1 MGIDTARGL
10 DGYRTG
16 LAQSSGWSLPTF
28 GDRVA
33 SPLGTVREAVHWRQR
48 YRRRLLATDILVIT
62 LAVALPVAYA
72 AVGAGSVFID
82 EVSLAKSSALAAFVA
97 VSWIVALQLVHS
109 RAAGCIAVGTYE
121 YRAVIGA
128 TAAVAG
134 ALSLVAVIG
143 GDMGLRGFI
152 VASLP
157 AGLIGLFLGR
167 WGWRAWLQSQR
178 KRGHALSDVVIY
190 GQAKDTSYVVRQISR
205 KSGAAY
211 RVVGV
216 VLDGEADTE
225 AEARIRAASPGVP
238 ILRGSAGLEEDVSRL
253 GADAVVIAG
262 SLPGGNRAIQELG
275 WRLED
280 ARTEVIL
287 VPSLTNVASPRIR
300 LRPVEGL
307 PLLHVELPTFSGYR
321 HVVKRGMD
329 IVVSFAALV
338 VLAPLFLLIALLVAA
353 GSPGGVIFRQ
363 VRTGRRGQPFTMYK
377 FRSMVATAEEDL
389 KALAQK
395 NEGAGPLFK
404 MKDDPRVTPVGVWL
418 RKYSLD
424 EFPQFY
430 NVLKGDMSLVGPR
443 PPLPSEVAA
452 YEGPTHRRL
461 YIKPGLTG
469 LWQINGRSD
478 LDWEESV
485 RLDLYYVEN
494 WSVAGDLAIMWRTF
508 RVMIKP
514 SGAY

>member
-1 MGIDTARGL
+1 MGIDTARGF
-10 DGYRTG
+10 DGYRAN
-16 LAQSSGWSLPTF
+16 LVQASGWRVPAF
-28 GDRVA
+28 GDRVV
-33 SPLGTVREAVHWRQR
+33 SPLGTVREALHWRQR
-48 YRRRLLATDILVIT
+48 YRRRLLITDIAVIT
-62 LAVALPVAYA
+62 LAISLPV
-72 AVGAGSVFID
+72 VFGVGGAGSVFVD
-82 EVSLAKSSALAAFVA
+82 EVNLATSFGLAAFVGVA
-97 VSWIVALQLVHS
+97 WILALQLVHS
-109 RAAGCIAVGTYE
+109 RAAGYIAVGTYE
-121 YRAVIGA
+121 FRAVIGG

-134 ALSLVAVIG
+134 ALSLIAVIG

-157 AGLIGLFLGR
+157 AGLVGLFLGR

-216 VLDGEADTE
+216 VLDGEADPD

-238 ILRGSAGLEEDVSRL
+238 LIRGSSGLEEDVGRL

-329 IVVSFAALV
+329 IAVSLAALI
-338 VLAPLFLLIALLVAA
+338 VLAPLFLLIAVLVAT

-363 VRTGRRGQPFTMYK
+363 VRTGRRGRNFTMYK
-377 FRSMVATAEEDL
+377 FRSMVATAERDL
-389 KALAQK
+389 EALTQK

-404 MKDDPRVTPVGVWL
+404 LKNDPRVTPVGAWL

-443 PPLPSEVAA
+443 PPLPSEVAT
-452 YEGPTHRRL
+452 YEGSTHRRL

-508 RVMIKP
+508 RVMITP